1 MIDSRDGAGAVM
13 KLEELEKVGR
23 YIRQERTRA
32 GLNQRDLAEHAGLSQ
47 PTIHRIEQGTRP
59 ALSVTELDR
68 IARALG
74 VPMRYLLRGN
84 PVADRARV
92 APRTARDAT
101 DDDLNE
107 ARRLAI
113 DLLALDDRLAESRPA
128 SRPSVPS
135 APPSGRPVPV
145 TDAEKEGKAAATALR
160 ARLGLGLAPLA
171 DLPELLE
178 TTTHLD
184 AGAMAMPGTVSG
196 ISAVDPA
203 RGVAVAL
210 VNVGDVPE
218 RQRFSYA
225 HELGHV
231 VLDDGV
237 AVDHLRCGR
246 SPREIRCDA
255 FARHFLAPLEGV
267 RQVWERTAAACGP
280 VGKDGDIDPLRRLAQ
295 VARHFRVS
303 LPVARIQCTKLGF
316 DLPPQCQ
323 DTLPTNREAAWRF
336 GWGPEYEAEVS
347 AAQQISP
354 PRRILERAVR
364 AYEAGSIGLKPLA
377 RLLCMEPHDAETR
390 LEKAGIRPPAAP
402 EPRRIDGPA
411 PGRITAPEGD
421 RSTRRYS
428 EDRPTQRDEFR
439 RQANSPE
446 AGRGCRVPT

>member
-1 MIDSRDGAGAVM
+1 MVDSRASAGAVM

-23 YIRQERTRA
+23 HIRQERTRA

-47 PTIHRIEQGTRP
+47 PTLHRIEQGARP

-68 IARALG
+68 IARALD

-92 APRTARDAT
+92 APRTTREAT
-101 DDDLNE
+101 DEDLNE
-107 ARRLAI
+107 ARRLAV

-128 SRPSVPS
+128 PRPSVPS
-135 APPSGRPVPV
+135 ASLSGRPASV
-145 TDAEKEGKAAATALR
+145 TDAEEEGRAAATALR
-160 ARLGLGLAPLA
+160 TRLGLDLAPLT
-171 DLPELLE
+171 DLRELLE
-178 TTTHLD
+178 TATHLD

-210 VNVGDVPE
+210 VNVCDVPE

-237 AVDHLRCGR
+237 AVDHLRGGR

-267 RQVWERTAAACGP
+267 RQVWERTAVTCGP
-280 VGKDGDIDPLRRLAQ
+280 AREEGDVDSLRRLAQ

-303 LPVARIQCTKLGF
+303 LSVARIQCTKLGF

-336 GWGPEYEAEVS
+336 GWGPEYEAEVG
-347 AAQQISP
+347 AARRINP
-354 PRRILERAVR
+354 PRRILERAIQ

-377 RLLCMEPHDAETR
+377 RLLCTEPHDAETQ

-402 EPRRIDGPA
+402 EPRRIDA
-411 PGRITAPEGD
+411 
-421 RSTRRYS
+421 RSMAAARR
-428 EDRPTQRDEFR
+428 R
-439 RQANSPE
+439 RSRTNDKEPPQA
-446 AGRGCRVPT
+446 